1 MVARF
6 FFGRSSSDD
15 WSSSSDT
22 LALFD
27 LGATGFLGLALV
39 SAFFLGSSSLSLP
52 LSEAKGSS
60 MTFFLGFGFGLDVA
74 TVALSLAA
82 SFVDDGT
89 GLMAVLALAVSSS
102 TKNVCL
108 SS

>member
-1 MVARF
+1 
-6 FFGRSSSDD
+6 
-15 WSSSSDT
+15 
-22 LALFD
+22 
-27 LGATGFLGLALV
+27 
-39 SAFFLGSSSLSLP
+39 
-52 LSEAKGSS
+52 